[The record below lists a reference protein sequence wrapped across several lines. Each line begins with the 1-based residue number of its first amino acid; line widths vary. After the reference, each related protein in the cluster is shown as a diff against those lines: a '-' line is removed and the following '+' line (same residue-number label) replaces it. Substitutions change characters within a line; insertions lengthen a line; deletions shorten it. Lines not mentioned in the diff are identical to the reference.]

1 MERVY
6 ERINKKEFC
15 ERTQLI
21 QWKAA
26 ALLERGKF
34 LPLIYSWTTKK
45 FACTANFAVS
55 SKSNSIACLSPD
67 GELNIMQPASNKLIL
82 KSQVRVLLDPYP
94 EFRLI
99 EWNQTETLLLATRST
114 AVVDVFEAQG
124 MFLYKIQM
132 KDESQRSSQIISQ
145 IRIHSLTNNENF
157 SDDVYTLQID
167 GTLSSFRVGKQAY
180 HRLFTVTLNASP
192 LCSMAYVSKF
202 NILISSSEFQ
212 PQNHSTEGQDF
223 GLSVYRLTD
232 SSPFV
237 ECIKETNTK
246 KAWHE
251 RIPFLSDKRSIITC
265 LEISP
270 EQKSLMAVTSNGDLF
285 WFALPS
291 LRLMHSTSSLDDKIV
306 PTQVSWITEDSFVVL
321 HSNGQISRTSP
332 QNYFLGNYE
341 DRQLNLLENC
351 RRIRTVDDST
361 AFAITEVRLDNVVT
375 SDENKQRVGAELS
388 LFFFFH
394 LSFLLKLLKAFF
406 SFFFGGDATADLS
419 EKVGVEQSAHLTL
432 YTTRNLTLSEYIEKC
447 LVDRNYELAISL
459 AESVPDAYDLDLI
472 YKRQWADLKSEAEIT
487 EEHVDVLRCV
497 HDGQWV
503 LEECLRLD
511 VPQIQLHGRLLSLAQ
526 VVAEGVKNNEKLIQ
540 RVQNATKIMNI
551 VRQAIA
557 RDEEACQMYLRYRN
571 SNLLNFAF
579 AIAEDAQ
586 FLVLTC
592 LLKVHGDELRNYLL
606 LILWSIPENSQPKG
620 YAHLLPYCKEV
631 DLPDGLTFVLG
642 EYNKYKAAKIEMIPQ
657 RYTAHSKFL
666 FGIDDLNEEEQFES
680 WSRER
685 AEMIDKISGINDDC
699 VSFLDTAIEHGC
711 QNLNDLKRKYQLY
724 GTLVKFAG
732 SINLSF
738 EQFCESDAAFIQ
750 STLSKHMSRKNV
762 VEHFDEIVQLIEFAD
777 KNREKSSNQI
787 LRFVREHS
795 TRNFDVLNELKA
807 LRPELLTSETL
818 IDCFLGFELTGQPLI
833 DAMKQF
839 DLDQKLIEVVELCS
853 TIPKLKD
860 RTFADFHSASLDA
873 KKARDLVGKFV
884 RGSCEQTKKQTDEW
898 WRNLLAQSRQLRRS
912 QFEKLISDEEL
923 LRLICSEMLESV
935 CYQQKSDLPAAR
947 QAPFHLVVDLSGTA
961 ESAKVSLLKQN
972 VFEELIVDKSQQY
985 LDLAMPDLN
994 NANLRRATVVLD
1006 SLRTGSRLPRL
1017 IATQKRQIDVIRSS
1031 LELGSKRVPGTFA
1044 HCTKETLLTEI
1055 VGTKNNYKNVK
1066 ACADLAKLL
1075 ELSTPSARALANC
1088 ATTAL
1093 ERKDTNTLG
1102 NYVKQLAKSARDF
1115 VVVYEMAKKILERD
1129 SDDEDLQD
1137 DAMACLIHNC
1147 PEDDLNVVFELLAK
1161 HRNRKSERQIETNVK
1176 EQTSQTMPDPIYT
1189 PIQQL
1194 YLYDFDSQPFIPEFT
1209 HQTDVILAV
1218 EGDLDALER
1227 VHANPELHDAFMA
1240 LKHLQE
1246 TGVHPFIL
1254 QNLQERHLRQI
1265 ADRSEKSIKIEQPKD
1280 EDADWD
1286 F

>member
-6 ERINKKEFC
+6 ERISKKEFC

-45 FACTANFAVS
+45 
-55 SKSNSIACLSPD
+55 KSNSIACLSPD
-67 GELNIMQPASNKLIL
+67 GELNIMQPANNKMIL

-99 EWNQTETLLLATRST
+99 EWNQSETLLLATRST

-132 KDESQRSSQIISQ
+132 KDESQGSSQIISQ
-145 IRIHSLTNNENF
+145 IRIHPLTNNENF

-167 GTLSSFRVGKQAY
+167 GTLSSFRIDKQAY

-192 LCSMAYVSKF
+192 LCSMAYVPKF

-270 EQKSLMAVTSNGDLF
+270 EQKSLMAVTSNGELF

-291 LRLMHSTSSLDDKIV
+291 LRLMQSTSSLDDKIV

-361 AFAITEVRLDNVVT
+361 TFAITEVRLDNVVS

-432 YTTRNLTLSEYIEKC
+432 YTTRNLTLAEYIEKC
-447 LVDRNYELAISL
+447 LAISL

-487 EEHVDVLRCV
+487 EEHRCV

-551 VRQAIA
+551 
-557 RDEEACQMYLRYRN
+557 
-571 SNLLNFAF
+571 
-579 AIAEDAQ
+579 DAQ

-592 LLKVHGDELRNYLL
+592 LLKMHDDELRNYLL

-620 YAHLLPYCKEV
+620 YAHFLPYCKGV
-631 DLPDGLTFVLG
+631 DLPDGLAFVL
-642 EYNKYKAAKIEMIPQ
+642 EEQEKYKAAKIEMVPQ
-657 RYTAHSKFL
+657 R
-666 FGIDDLNEEEQFES
+666 FGINDLNEEEQFES

-699 VSFLDTAIEHGC
+699 
-711 QNLNDLKRKYQLY
+711 NLNELKRKYQLY

-738 EQFCESDAAFIQ
+738 QQFCESDAAFIQ
-750 STLSKHMSRKNV
+750 STLSKH
-762 VEHFDEIVQLIEFAD
+762 LIEFAD
-777 KNREKSSNQI
+777 KNCEKSSNQI

-795 TRNFDVLNELKA
+795 TRNFDVLNELKT
-807 LRPELLTSETL
+807 LRPELLTSKTL
-818 IDCFLGFELTGQPLI
+818 IDCFLGFELTGRPLI

-839 DLDQKLIEVVELCS
+839 NLDQKLIEVVELCS

-860 RTFADFHSASLDA
+860 QTFADFHSASLDA
-873 KKARDLVGKFV
+873 KKARDLIGKF
-884 RGSCEQTKKQTDEW
+884 
-898 WRNLLAQSRQLRRS
+898 
-912 QFEKLISDEEL
+912 
-923 LRLICSEMLESV
+923 
-935 CYQQKSDLPAAR
+935 QQSDLPAAR
-947 QAPFHLVVDLSGTA
+947 LAPFHLVVDLSGTA

-972 VFEELIVDKSQQY
+972 VFEELIVEKSQQY

-994 NANLRRATVVLD
+994 DANLRRAIVVLD

-1017 IATQKRQIDVIRSS
+1017 IATQKRQIDV
-1031 LELGSKRVPGTFA
+1031 KT
-1044 HCTKETLLTEI
+1044 
-1055 VGTKNNYKNVK
+1055 
-1066 ACADLAKLL
+1066 CADLAKLL
-1075 ELSTPSARALANC
+1075 ELSTPAARALANC

-1137 DAMACLIHNC
+1137 DALACLIHNC

-1176 EQTSQTMPDPIYT
+1176 EQTTPSMPDPNYI

-1194 YLYDFDSQPFIPEFT
+1194 YNFDSQPFIPEFT

-1227 VHANPELHDAFMA
+1227 VHANADLHDAFMA

-1265 ADRSEKSIKIEQPKD
+1265 ANRSEKSIKIEQPKD